1 MGMLKKI
8 RKEARRAVKEG
19 WGLEESEVKCYVHYQ
34 PSYCKHRDVFLASD
48 VTFDNVVLTCMVNCQ
63 IISMCISLMQ
73 TIMD

>member
-8 RKEARRAVKEG
+8 RKEARRAVQEG